1 MAGGLV
7 MGGKEA
13 ERLMFV
19 DTQPLKHD
27 KMRSQLRK
35 NIIMPLKRGK
45 KITKE
50 NKARGVE
57 WSFRGSQHLPPLI
70 CFFNINKTQWTRK
83 NPRRTFFIYLF
94 GCFFLNMLHPI
105 YHCWKTPATPVMYFQ
120 DCHHGLVTLQSRVL
134 SKHGF
139 FFSPHFKTTGS
150 QLINGKASRRKKS
163 PFLCRTVSSTI
174 SLF

>member
-13 ERLMFV
+13 DRFMFV

-50 NKARGVE
+50 NKARRVE
-57 WSFRGSQHLPPLI
+57 
-70 CFFNINKTQWTRK
+70 
-83 NPRRTFFIYLF
+83 
-94 GCFFLNMLHPI
+94 
-105 YHCWKTPATPVMYFQ
+105 
-120 DCHHGLVTLQSRVL
+120 
-134 SKHGF
+134 
-139 FFSPHFKTTGS
+139 
-150 QLINGKASRRKKS
+150 
-163 PFLCRTVSSTI
+163 
-174 SLF
+174 